1 MLEGPR
7 TDDEIIAYVLVRTWE
22 LATGRRL
29 RSDVTPGELGEAEL
43 ISFWADDQTAEPARQ
58 PAA

>member
-1 MLEGPR
+1 MLKGPR
-7 TDDEIIAYVLVRTWE
+7 TDDEIIAYVLIRTWE

-29 RSDVTPGELGEAEL
+29 RPDVTPGELGEAEL

>member
-1 MLEGPR
+1 
-7 TDDEIIAYVLVRTWE
+7 VLVRTWE